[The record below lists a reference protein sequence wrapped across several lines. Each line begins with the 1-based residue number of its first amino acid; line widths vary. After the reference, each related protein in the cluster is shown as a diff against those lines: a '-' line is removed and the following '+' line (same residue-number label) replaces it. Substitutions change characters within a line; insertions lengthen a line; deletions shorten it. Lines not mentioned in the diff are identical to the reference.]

1 MVPDPKCA
9 RTPLPSGGLTIR
21 TLPSGPLYLWE
32 LAGDKNLSS
41 AVLQNVSI
49 VNDSEA
55 PLALRSVTFEV
66 MRGDTLVQMR
76 NFTASE
82 LEEYAGYMHGSQQQG
97 VIDAYN
103 FVFRPDL
110 LLGEG
115 CSLSPTT
122 SLAPGQGLF
131 LASHA
136 ILTPEGCDRLRI
148 NAEAAGD
155 DGREVQSATELRL
168 TEYQAKNAYCFPVN
182 GTWYVSAGADFFSG
196 HRWVVCQEFGL
207 DLVRLGESGGFHTGR
222 GLTVESHYGYGSEVM
237 ATADGIVVKAVDRF
251 PDSSNRLPGESESN
265 EEHWGRLLATAS
277 EWLVGEPARAAGNH
291 VLISHDGGEYSL
303 YGHLQPESISV
314 EEGEHVQAGRVIGRL
329 GHSGN
334 SPFPHLHFHVCDG
347 EDFMYART
355 LPVKF
360 SNISVLQRPTVTGY
374 LHTGDIVST
383 HCARAKDP
391 MY

>member
-1 MVPDPKCA
+1 MDGVSDTGGVGPP
-9 RTPLPSGGLTIR
+9 PSGRLTIR
-21 TLPSGPLYLWE
+21 TLPGGPLYLWE
-32 LAGDKNLSS
+32 MAGDKNLSS

-49 VNDSEA
+49 INHSGASVV
-55 PLALRSVTFEV
+55 LRSITLEM
-66 MRGDTLVQMR
+66 MRGAVPIQTR
-76 NFTASE
+76 AFGSAE
-82 LEEYAGYMHGSQQQG
+82 LEELAAYMHGAQQQG
-97 VIDAYN
+97 AIDAYD
-103 FVFRPDL
+103 FVFRSDL
-110 LLGEG
+110 LLGETRKLA
-115 CSLSPTT
+115 STT
-122 SLAPGQGLF
+122 TMAPGQALF

-136 ILTPEGCDRLRI
+136 LMVPEKCDRLRI
-148 NAEAAGD
+148 EALATGNEEQVIS
-155 DGREVQSATELRL
+155 GATELML
-168 TEYQAKNAYCFPVN
+168 TEYQAKNAYRFPVN
-182 GTWYVSAGADFFSG
+182 GTWYVSAGADLFSG

-207 DLVRLGESGGFHTGR
+207 DLVRLGESGGFHTGK
-222 GLTVESHYGYGSEVM
+222 GSTVDSYYGYGSEVIS
-237 ATADGIVVKAVDRF
+237 TADGIVVRAVDRL
-251 PDSSNRLPGESESN
+251 PDSSDRLPGESESN
-265 EEHWGRLLATAS
+265 EEYWGRLLATAS

-291 VLISHDGGEYSL
+291 VLISHDGGEHSL

-383 HCARAKDP
+383 N
-391 MY
+391 